1 MMGNAIL
8 EVSKELS
15 ELWHSGAFLPVAH
28 MCFTHSVRIWN
39 IDRGDGEGMKSRA
52 ALNAMI
58 ITLKLLNLKAN
69 S

>member
-1 MMGNAIL
+1 VAQ
-8 EVSKELS
+8 
-15 ELWHSGAFLPVAH
+15 PVAQ

-39 IDRGDGEGMKSRA
+39 IDRGDGEGMKSCA